1 MFIVTLMEV
10 SMRILIAI
18 ACLTAGL
25 DAQAVSLAGRPTDS
39 SVCDLSPL
47 TSYHLAQRT
56 FVPARTRQLSEIYA
70 RLAMQFVAGECANGQ
85 LLILHTEYGNSDDD
99 GAFRLVSQEL
109 CNVADIQRE
118 ATPTADY
125 PNSFQIKCRIQKMQA
140 AKQRL
145 AQAEAKESTEE
156 MIRTRSPWMT
166 SSQQAPDGSGEQGKK
181 KCPATISFGQLL
193 GIGGGGCGRD

>member
-1 MFIVTLMEV
+1 MPMLYVM
-10 SMRILIAI
+10 LIA
-18 ACLTAGL
+18 ASVMFSER
-25 DAQAVSLAGRPTDS
+25 AQAVSLAGRATDE

-47 TSYHLAQRT
+47 TNYRLTRKI
-56 FVPARTRQLSEIYA
+56 FVPARTRGLSEIYA
-70 RLAMQFVAGECANGQ
+70 RLALQFVTTECKNGQ

-145 AQAEAKESTEE
+145 AAAEAKESTEE

-166 SSQQAPDGSGEQGKK
+166 SSQQAPDSSSEQDKK

-193 GIGGGGCGRD
+193 GIGGGGCSRD

>member
-1 MFIVTLMEV
+1 
-10 SMRILIAI
+10 MRTLIAV

-25 DAQAVSLAGRPTDS
+25 EAQAVSLAGRPTDN

-56 FVPARTRQLSEIYA
+56 FVPARTRQLSDIYA
-70 RLAMQFVAGECANGQ
+70 RLAMQFVAAECANGQ
-85 LLILHTEYGNSDDD
+85 LLILHTEYGNADDD
-99 GAFRLVSQEL
+99 GAFRLVSQEF

-118 ATPTADY
+118 ATPTSDY

-145 AQAEAKESTEE
+145 AEAEGKEPTDE
-156 MIRTRSPWMT
+156 MIKTRSPRMT
-166 SSQQAPDGSGEQGKK
+166 SSQQAPDSGSEQDKK
-181 KCPATISFGQLL
+181 KCPATITFGQL
-193 GIGGGGCGRD
+193 IGFAGGCNRD